1 MAETAQDPSMR
12 VSTPEQHKALGHP
25 LRQRLLFS
33 LARQSA
39 TTSQLAAALGVA
51 KGSIGHHLKILRE
64 AGLVRVV
71 ETRQVRGGTEQYYR
85 RTALRMDID
94 DPTGGST
101 KAAFAGFADELT
113 AAEDPLMILRH
124 LRLTPEQAAR
134 LTAALTEIAESA
146 IDDGP
151 DQPSYG
157 LLVAMYR
164 KSPAPAHGHD
174 VYSARASAGPGLTS

>member
-1 MAETAQDPSMR
+1 MAEATQDPSMR

-51 KGSIGHHLKILRE
+51 KGSVGHHLKILRE

-71 ETRQVRGGTEQYYR
+71 ESRRVRGGVEQYYQ

-101 KAAFAGFADELT
+101 RAALAGFADELT
-113 AAEDPLMILRH
+113 AAADPLLILRH
-124 LRLTPEQAAR
+124 LRLTAEQAAR
-134 LTAALTEIAESA
+134 LTAVLTEMAEGA
-146 IDDGP
+146 TDDGP
-151 DQPSYG
+151 GQSSYG
-157 LLVAMYR
+157 LLIGMYR
-164 KSPAPAHGHD
+164 KPPAPT
-174 VYSARASAGPGLTS
+174 R